1 MATYT
6 NTSYTFNI
14 ELPEVDTTM
23 TTSIA
28 LTCTTGQLRQVNEYL
43 TRAKQVVS
51 KRGHLATTLMQIQ
64 MGGTT

>member
-1 MATYT
+1 MATY
-6 NTSYTFNI
+6 SRTFTYNI
-14 ELPEVDTTM
+14 EIPEMDTTM

-28 LTCTTGQLRQVNEYL
+28 MTCTTGQLRQVNEYL

-51 KRGHLATTLMQIQ
+51 KRGHLTTTLMQIQ